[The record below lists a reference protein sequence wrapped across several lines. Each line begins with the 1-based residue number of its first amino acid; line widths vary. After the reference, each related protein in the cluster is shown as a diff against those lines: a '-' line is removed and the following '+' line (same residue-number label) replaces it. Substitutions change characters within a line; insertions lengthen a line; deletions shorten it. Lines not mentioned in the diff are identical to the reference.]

1 MVALR
6 LREIRSVKSC
16 MGMGLGS
23 GMQFWDVTSSLRGS
37 LCYREKSG
45 HREAGAGACAGAL
58 GSAGNGLMLQCGTG
72 G

>member
-1 MVALR
+1 
-6 LREIRSVKSC
+6 
-16 MGMGLGS
+16 
-23 GMQFWDVTSSLRGS
+23 MQFWDVTSSLRGS